1 MKKIIAFAGSNST
14 QSINRKLV
22 EAATRKLPQEA
33 VQLIN
38 LADIKVPIYGIDV
51 EEETGIPESIR
62 QLHAVLA
69 EADGFI
75 IASPEHNGLLPAFF
89 KNIIDW
95 LSRIDQNIFGHKPV
109 LLMSTSTGGYGGQ
122 SSLSILKGLFP
133 RWGGH
138 VVGTF
143 SVGPFQ
149 DKYDEATQSLT
160 YPEDQQL
167 TSALEQLSAEVFEAA
182 PAA

>member
-1 MKKIIAFAGSNST
+1 MKKIIAFAGSNSA
-14 QSINRKLV
+14 QSINKKLV
-22 EAATRKLPQEA
+22 EVAISKLPQDA

-38 LADIKVPIYGIDV
+38 LADIKVPVYGINT
-51 EEETGIPESIR
+51 EEEGGIPETIR
-62 QLHAVLA
+62 QLHAALA

-95 LSRIDQNIFGHKPV
+95 LSRIDQNIFGKKPV
-109 LLMSTSTGGYGGQ
+109 LLMSTSSGSYGGQ
-122 SSLSILKGLFP
+122 SSLTILKNLFP

-149 DKYDEATQSLT
+149 EKYDEATQNLT

-167 TSALEQLSAEVFEAA
+167 AVALELLTTEVFEVDPVA
-182 PAA
+182 